1 MRPIPEYTIVIPSTA
16 LRAIKCGA
24 YNSKDQSLLVSS
36 SWGPTRLLRIAPDF
50 VAPGVDVKGIY
61 PTGYGTMT
69 GTSVAAAITAGIA
82 ALLFEWGIV
91 NGNKPAM
98 DSDLIRSY
106 ISNVQLFPEQ
116 TAIQNV
122 LLLPSYNAIDIP
134 YPTLWGTYPPKIPE
148 SEVKKLPLPTGQ
160 IVLPEPVV
168 PSLIT
173 VHEGRPEDSSASNY
187 TVGFKDYIKN
197 VASCEIY
204 STWPREAIKA
214 NVFAILSFTLSRV
227 YTEWYRGKG
236 YGFTITNSTAF
247 DQAFSF
253 GRNIFDEISEVVDEI
268 FTTYISRPDLV
279 QPLFT
284 QYCDG
289 KRVKRAGWLS
299 QWGSKELA
307 DQGLNALQILKTYYG
322 SDIVLKQ
329 AKKVEGIP
337 LSFTNVLK
345 IGSTGDAV
353 KTIQQQLNTIS
364 NNYPLIKKVVVDG
377 VYGASTAEAV
387 RTFQQIF
394 DLPETGEVNFPT
406 WYSISNIF
414 VAISK
419 LA

>member
-1 MRPIPEYTIVIPSTA
+1 MS
-16 LRAIKCGA
+16 
-24 YNSKDQSLLVSS
+24 
-36 SWGPTRLLRIAPDF
+36 
-50 VAPGVDVKGIY
+50 
-61 PTGYGTMT
+61 
-69 GTSVAAAITAGIA
+69 
-82 ALLFEWGIV
+82 
-91 NGNKPAM
+91 NGNTLMDFNTSGGLGYLQVNTFFQGVGSPAQGATVRVFN
-98 DSDLIRSY
+98 SDTKSIVSESQTDAQGQVKNIALITPPIEYSLQYGLPRPFNQYDVQVIYQDYQSVY

-148 SEVKKLPLPTGQ
+148 SEVKRLPLPTGQ
-160 IVLPEPVV
+160 VVLPEPVV

-187 TVGFKDYIKN
+187 TVGFQDYIKN

-236 YGFTITNSTAF
+236 YRFTITNSTAF

>member
-1 MRPIPEYTIVIPSTA
+1 MS
-16 LRAIKCGA
+16 
-24 YNSKDQSLLVSS
+24 
-36 SWGPTRLLRIAPDF
+36 
-50 VAPGVDVKGIY
+50 
-61 PTGYGTMT
+61 
-69 GTSVAAAITAGIA
+69 
-82 ALLFEWGIV
+82 
-91 NGNKPAM
+91 NGNTLMDFNTSGGLGYLQVNTFFQSVGSPAQGATVRVFN
-98 DSDLIRSY
+98 SDTKSIVSESQTDAQGQVKNIALITPPIEYSLQYGLPRPFNQYDVQVIYQDYQSAY

-148 SEVKKLPLPTGQ
+148 SEVKRLPLPTGQ
-160 IVLPEPVV
+160 VVLPEPVV

-187 TVGFKDYIKN
+187 TVGFQDYIKN

-214 NVFAILSFTLSRV
+214 NVFAILSFTLNRV

>member
-1 MRPIPEYTIVIPSTA
+1 MS
-16 LRAIKCGA
+16 
-24 YNSKDQSLLVSS
+24 
-36 SWGPTRLLRIAPDF
+36 
-50 VAPGVDVKGIY
+50 
-61 PTGYGTMT
+61 
-69 GTSVAAAITAGIA
+69 
-82 ALLFEWGIV
+82 
-91 NGNKPAM
+91 NGNTLM
-98 DSDLIRSY
+98 DFNTSGGLGYLQVNTFLQGVGSPMQGATVRVLNSDTKSIVSESQTDAQGQVKNIALITPPIEYSLQYGLPRPFNQYDVQVIYQDYQSAY
-106 ISNVQLFPEQ
+106 ISNIQLFPEQ

-122 LLLPSYNAIDIP
+122 FLLPSYNDIDIP

-173 VHEGRPEDSSASNY
+173 VHEGRPEDSSANNY

-345 IGSTGDAV
+345 TGSTGDAV
-353 KTIQQQLNTIS
+353 KTIQQQLNAIS

>member
-1 MRPIPEYTIVIPSTA
+1 MS
-16 LRAIKCGA
+16 
-24 YNSKDQSLLVSS
+24 
-36 SWGPTRLLRIAPDF
+36 
-50 VAPGVDVKGIY
+50 
-61 PTGYGTMT
+61 
-69 GTSVAAAITAGIA
+69 
-82 ALLFEWGIV
+82 
-91 NGNKPAM
+91 NGNTLM
-98 DSDLIRSY
+98 DFNTSGGLGYLQVNTFFQGVGSPIQGATVRVFNSDTKSIVSESQTDAQGQLKNIALITPPIEYSLQYGLPRPFNQYDVQVIYQDYQSVY

-173 VHEGRPEDSSASNY
+173 VHEGRTEDSSASNY

-345 IGSTGDAV
+345 NGSTGDAV

>member
-1 MRPIPEYTIVIPSTA
+1 MS
-16 LRAIKCGA
+16 
-24 YNSKDQSLLVSS
+24 
-36 SWGPTRLLRIAPDF
+36 
-50 VAPGVDVKGIY
+50 
-61 PTGYGTMT
+61 
-69 GTSVAAAITAGIA
+69 
-82 ALLFEWGIV
+82 
-91 NGNKPAM
+91 NGNTLMDFNTSGGLGYLQVNTFFQGVGSPAQGATVRVFN
-98 DSDLIRSY
+98 SDTKSIVSESQTDAQGQVKNIALITPPIEYSLQYGLPRPFNQYDVQVIYQDYQSAY

-148 SEVKKLPLPTGQ
+148 SEVKRVPLPTGQ
-160 IVLPEPVV
+160 VVLPEPVV

-187 TVGFKDYIKN
+187 TVGFQDYIKN

-214 NVFAILSFTLSRV
+214 NVFAILSFTLNRV

-236 YGFTITNSTAF
+236 YGFAITNSTAF

>member
-1 MRPIPEYTIVIPSTA
+1 MS
-16 LRAIKCGA
+16 
-24 YNSKDQSLLVSS
+24 
-36 SWGPTRLLRIAPDF
+36 
-50 VAPGVDVKGIY
+50 
-61 PTGYGTMT
+61 
-69 GTSVAAAITAGIA
+69 
-82 ALLFEWGIV
+82 
-91 NGNKPAM
+91 NGNTLM
-98 DSDLIRSY
+98 DFNTSGGLGYLQVNTFFQGVGSPIQGATVRVFNSDTKSIVSESQTDAQGQVKNIALITPPIEYSLQYGLPRPFNQYDVQVIYQDYQSAY

-122 LLLPSYNAIDIP
+122 LLLPSYNDIDIP

-148 SEVKKLPLPTGQ
+148 SEVKRLPLPTGQ
-160 IVLPEPVV
+160 VVLPEPVV

-289 KRVKRAGWLS
+289 KRVKRAGWHS

>member
-1 MRPIPEYTIVIPSTA
+1 MS
-16 LRAIKCGA
+16 
-24 YNSKDQSLLVSS
+24 
-36 SWGPTRLLRIAPDF
+36 
-50 VAPGVDVKGIY
+50 
-61 PTGYGTMT
+61 
-69 GTSVAAAITAGIA
+69 
-82 ALLFEWGIV
+82 
-91 NGNKPAM
+91 NGNTLM
-98 DSDLIRSY
+98 DFNTSGGLGYLQVNTFFQGVGSPIQGATVRVFNSDTKSIVSESQTDAQGQVKNIALITPPIEYSLQYGLPRPFNQYDVQVIYQDYQSAY

-148 SEVKKLPLPTGQ
+148 SEVKRLPLPTGQ
-160 IVLPEPVV
+160 VVLPEPVV

-173 VHEGRPEDSSASNY
+173 VHEGRPEDSSANNY

>member
-1 MRPIPEYTIVIPSTA
+1 MS
-16 LRAIKCGA
+16 
-24 YNSKDQSLLVSS
+24 
-36 SWGPTRLLRIAPDF
+36 
-50 VAPGVDVKGIY
+50 
-61 PTGYGTMT
+61 
-69 GTSVAAAITAGIA
+69 
-82 ALLFEWGIV
+82 
-91 NGNKPAM
+91 NGNTLMDFNTSGGLGYLQVNTFFQGVGSPAQGATVRVFN
-98 DSDLIRSY
+98 SDTKSIVSESQTDAQGQVKNIALITPPIEYSLQYGLPRPFNQYDVQVIYQDYQSAY

-122 LLLPSYNAIDIP
+122 LLLPSYNDIDIP

-148 SEVKKLPLPTGQ
+148 SEVKRLPLPTGQ
-160 IVLPEPVV
+160 VVLPEPVV

-387 RTFQQIF
+387 RTVQQIF
-394 DLPETGEVNFPT
+394 DRPETGEVNFPT

>member
-1 MRPIPEYTIVIPSTA
+1 MKNIALITPPIEYSLQYGLPRPFNQYDVQVI
-16 LRAIKCGA
+16 
-24 YNSKDQSLLVSS
+24 YQDYQSV
-36 SWGPTRLLRIAPDF
+36 
-50 VAPGVDVKGIY
+50 
-61 PTGYGTMT
+61 
-69 GTSVAAAITAGIA
+69 
-82 ALLFEWGIV
+82 
-91 NGNKPAM
+91 
-98 DSDLIRSY
+98 Y

>member
-1 MRPIPEYTIVIPSTA
+1 MS
-16 LRAIKCGA
+16 
-24 YNSKDQSLLVSS
+24 
-36 SWGPTRLLRIAPDF
+36 
-50 VAPGVDVKGIY
+50 
-61 PTGYGTMT
+61 
-69 GTSVAAAITAGIA
+69 
-82 ALLFEWGIV
+82 
-91 NGNKPAM
+91 NGNTLMDFNTSGGLGYLQVNTFFQGVGSPAQGATVRVFN
-98 DSDLIRSY
+98 SDTKSIVSESQTDAQGQVKNIALITPPIEYSLQYGLPRPFNQYDVQVIYQDYQSVY

-329 AKKVEGIP
+329 AKKAEGIP

-345 IGSTGDAV
+345 NGSTGDAV

>member
-1 MRPIPEYTIVIPSTA
+1 MS
-16 LRAIKCGA
+16 
-24 YNSKDQSLLVSS
+24 
-36 SWGPTRLLRIAPDF
+36 
-50 VAPGVDVKGIY
+50 
-61 PTGYGTMT
+61 
-69 GTSVAAAITAGIA
+69 
-82 ALLFEWGIV
+82 
-91 NGNKPAM
+91 NGNTLRDFNTSGGLGYLQVNTFFQGVGSPAQGATVRVFN
-98 DSDLIRSY
+98 SDTKSIVSESQTDAQGQVKNIALITPPIEYSLQYGLPRPFNQYDVQVIYQDYQSVY

>member
-1 MRPIPEYTIVIPSTA
+1 MS
-16 LRAIKCGA
+16 
-24 YNSKDQSLLVSS
+24 
-36 SWGPTRLLRIAPDF
+36 
-50 VAPGVDVKGIY
+50 
-61 PTGYGTMT
+61 
-69 GTSVAAAITAGIA
+69 
-82 ALLFEWGIV
+82 
-91 NGNKPAM
+91 NGNTPKDFNTSGGLGYLQVNTFLQGVGSPTQGVTVRVLN
-98 DSDLIRSY
+98 SDTKSIVSESQTDAQGQVKNIALITPPVEYSLQYGSPRPFNQYDVQVIYQDYQSAY
-106 ISNVQLFPEQ
+106 ISNVQLFPGQ

-122 LLLPSYNAIDIP
+122 FLLPSYNAIDIP
-134 YPTLWGTYPPKIPE
+134 YPTLWGIYPPKIPE

-160 IVLPEPVV
+160 VVLPEPVV

-197 VASCEIY
+197 VASSEIY

>member
-1 MRPIPEYTIVIPSTA
+1 MS
-16 LRAIKCGA
+16 
-24 YNSKDQSLLVSS
+24 
-36 SWGPTRLLRIAPDF
+36 
-50 VAPGVDVKGIY
+50 
-61 PTGYGTMT
+61 
-69 GTSVAAAITAGIA
+69 
-82 ALLFEWGIV
+82 
-91 NGNKPAM
+91 NGNTLMDFNTSGGLGYLQVNTFFQGVGSPAQGATVRVFN
-98 DSDLIRSY
+98 SDTKSIVSESQTDAQGQVKNIALITPPIEYSLQYGLPRPFNQYDVQVIYQDYQSAY

-148 SEVKKLPLPTGQ
+148 SEVKRLPLPTGQ
-160 IVLPEPVV
+160 VVLPEPVV

-187 TVGFKDYIKN
+187 TVGFQDYIKN

-394 DLPETGEVNFPT
+394 NLPETGEVNFPT

>member
-1 MRPIPEYTIVIPSTA
+1 MS
-16 LRAIKCGA
+16 
-24 YNSKDQSLLVSS
+24 
-36 SWGPTRLLRIAPDF
+36 
-50 VAPGVDVKGIY
+50 
-61 PTGYGTMT
+61 
-69 GTSVAAAITAGIA
+69 
-82 ALLFEWGIV
+82 
-91 NGNKPAM
+91 NGNTLMDFNTSGGLGYLQVNTFFQGVGSPAQGATVRVFN
-98 DSDLIRSY
+98 SDTKSIVSESQTDAQGQVKNIALITPPIEYSLQYGLPRPFNQYDVQVIYQDYQSVY

-353 KTIQQQLNTIS
+353 TTIQQQLNTIS

>member
-1 MRPIPEYTIVIPSTA
+1 MS
-16 LRAIKCGA
+16 
-24 YNSKDQSLLVSS
+24 
-36 SWGPTRLLRIAPDF
+36 
-50 VAPGVDVKGIY
+50 
-61 PTGYGTMT
+61 
-69 GTSVAAAITAGIA
+69 
-82 ALLFEWGIV
+82 
-91 NGNKPAM
+91 NGNTLMDFNTSGGLGYLQVNTFFQGVGSPAQGATVRVFN
-98 DSDLIRSY
+98 SDTKSIVSESQTDAQGQVKNIALITPPIEYSLQYGLPRPFNQYDVQVIYHDYQSVY
-106 ISNVQLFPEQ
+106 ISNVQLFPER

>member
-1 MRPIPEYTIVIPSTA
+1 MS
-16 LRAIKCGA
+16 
-24 YNSKDQSLLVSS
+24 
-36 SWGPTRLLRIAPDF
+36 
-50 VAPGVDVKGIY
+50 
-61 PTGYGTMT
+61 
-69 GTSVAAAITAGIA
+69 
-82 ALLFEWGIV
+82 
-91 NGNKPAM
+91 NGNTLM
-98 DSDLIRSY
+98 DFNTSGGLGYLQVNTFLQGVGSPMQGATVRVLNSDTKSIVSESQTDAQGQVKNIALITPPIEYSLQYGLPRPFNQYDVQVIYQDYQSAY

-122 LLLPSYNAIDIP
+122 FLLPSYNDIDIP

-345 IGSTGDAV
+345 TGSTGDAV
-353 KTIQQQLNTIS
+353 KTIQQQLNAIS

>member
-1 MRPIPEYTIVIPSTA
+1 MS
-16 LRAIKCGA
+16 
-24 YNSKDQSLLVSS
+24 
-36 SWGPTRLLRIAPDF
+36 
-50 VAPGVDVKGIY
+50 
-61 PTGYGTMT
+61 
-69 GTSVAAAITAGIA
+69 
-82 ALLFEWGIV
+82 
-91 NGNKPAM
+91 NGNTLMDFNTSGGLGYLQVNTFFQGVGSPAQVATVRVFN
-98 DSDLIRSY
+98 SDTKSIVSESQTDAQGQVKNIALITPPIEYSLQYGLPRPFNQYDVQVIYQDYQSVY

-148 SEVKKLPLPTGQ
+148 SEVKRLPLPTGQ
-160 IVLPEPVV
+160 VVLPEPVV

>member
-1 MRPIPEYTIVIPSTA
+1 MS
-16 LRAIKCGA
+16 
-24 YNSKDQSLLVSS
+24 
-36 SWGPTRLLRIAPDF
+36 
-50 VAPGVDVKGIY
+50 
-61 PTGYGTMT
+61 
-69 GTSVAAAITAGIA
+69 
-82 ALLFEWGIV
+82 
-91 NGNKPAM
+91 NGNTLMDFNTSGGLGYLQVNTFFQGVGSPAQGATVRVFN
-98 DSDLIRSY
+98 SDTKSIVSESQTDAQGQVKNIALITPPIEYSLQYGLPRPFNQYDVQVIYQDYQSAY

-148 SEVKKLPLPTGQ
+148 SEVKRLPLPTGQ
-160 IVLPEPVV
+160 VVLPEPVV

-187 TVGFKDYIKN
+187 TVGFQDYIKN

-214 NVFAILSFTLSRV
+214 NVFAILSFTLNRV

-329 AKKVEGIP
+329 AKRVEGIP

>member
-1 MRPIPEYTIVIPSTA
+1 MS
-16 LRAIKCGA
+16 
-24 YNSKDQSLLVSS
+24 
-36 SWGPTRLLRIAPDF
+36 
-50 VAPGVDVKGIY
+50 
-61 PTGYGTMT
+61 
-69 GTSVAAAITAGIA
+69 
-82 ALLFEWGIV
+82 
-91 NGNKPAM
+91 NGNTLMDFNTSGGLGYLQVNTFFQGVGSPAQGATVRVFN
-98 DSDLIRSY
+98 SDTKSIVSESQTDAQGQVKNIALITPPIEYSLQYGLPRPFNQYDVQVIYQDYQSVY

-148 SEVKKLPLPTGQ
+148 SEVKRLPLPTGQ
-160 IVLPEPVV
+160 VVLPEPVV

-187 TVGFKDYIKN
+187 TVGFQDYIKN

>member
-1 MRPIPEYTIVIPSTA
+1 MS
-16 LRAIKCGA
+16 
-24 YNSKDQSLLVSS
+24 
-36 SWGPTRLLRIAPDF
+36 
-50 VAPGVDVKGIY
+50 
-61 PTGYGTMT
+61 
-69 GTSVAAAITAGIA
+69 
-82 ALLFEWGIV
+82 
-91 NGNKPAM
+91 NGNTLMDFNTSGGLGYLQVNTFFQGVGSPAQGATVRVFN
-98 DSDLIRSY
+98 SDTKSIVSESQTDAQGQVKNIALITPPIEYSLQYGLPRPFNQYDVQVIYQDYQSAY

-148 SEVKKLPLPTGQ
+148 SEVKRLPLPTGQ

>member
-1 MRPIPEYTIVIPSTA
+1 MS
-16 LRAIKCGA
+16 
-24 YNSKDQSLLVSS
+24 
-36 SWGPTRLLRIAPDF
+36 
-50 VAPGVDVKGIY
+50 
-61 PTGYGTMT
+61 
-69 GTSVAAAITAGIA
+69 
-82 ALLFEWGIV
+82 
-91 NGNKPAM
+91 NGNTLMDFNTSGGLGYLQVNTFFQGVGSPAQGATVRVFN
-98 DSDLIRSY
+98 SDTKSIVSESQTDAQGQVKNIALITPPIEYSLQYGLPRPFNQYDVQVIYQDYQSVY
-106 ISNVQLFPEQ
+106 ISNVQLFLEQ

-345 IGSTGDAV
+345 NGSTGDAV

>member
-1 MRPIPEYTIVIPSTA
+1 MS
-16 LRAIKCGA
+16 
-24 YNSKDQSLLVSS
+24 
-36 SWGPTRLLRIAPDF
+36 
-50 VAPGVDVKGIY
+50 
-61 PTGYGTMT
+61 
-69 GTSVAAAITAGIA
+69 
-82 ALLFEWGIV
+82 
-91 NGNKPAM
+91 NGNTLM
-98 DSDLIRSY
+98 DFNTSGGLGYLQVNTFLQGVGSPMQGATVRVLNSDTKSIVSESQTDAQGQVKNIALITPPIEYSLQYGLPRPFNQYDVQVIYQDYQSAY

-122 LLLPSYNAIDIP
+122 FLLPSYNDIDIP

-173 VHEGRPEDSSASNY
+173 VHEGRPEDSSANNY

-353 KTIQQQLNTIS
+353 KTIQQQLNAIS

>member
-1 MRPIPEYTIVIPSTA
+1 MS
-16 LRAIKCGA
+16 
-24 YNSKDQSLLVSS
+24 
-36 SWGPTRLLRIAPDF
+36 
-50 VAPGVDVKGIY
+50 
-61 PTGYGTMT
+61 
-69 GTSVAAAITAGIA
+69 
-82 ALLFEWGIV
+82 
-91 NGNKPAM
+91 NGNTLMDFNTSGGLGYLQVNTFFQGVGSPAQGATVRVFN
-98 DSDLIRSY
+98 SDTKSIVSESQTDAQGQVKNIALITPPIEYSLQYGLPRPFNQYDVQVIYQDYQSVY

-148 SEVKKLPLPTGQ
+148 SEVKRLPLPTGQ
-160 IVLPEPVV
+160 VVLPEPVV

-214 NVFAILSFTLSRV
+214 NVFAILSFTLNRV

>member
-1 MRPIPEYTIVIPSTA
+1 MS
-16 LRAIKCGA
+16 
-24 YNSKDQSLLVSS
+24 
-36 SWGPTRLLRIAPDF
+36 
-50 VAPGVDVKGIY
+50 
-61 PTGYGTMT
+61 
-69 GTSVAAAITAGIA
+69 
-82 ALLFEWGIV
+82 
-91 NGNKPAM
+91 NGNTLMDFNTSGGLGYLQVNTFFQGVGSPAQGATVRVFN
-98 DSDLIRSY
+98 SDTKSIVSESQTDAQGQVKNIALITPPIEYSLQYGLPRPFNQYDVQVIYQDYQSAY

-187 TVGFKDYIKN
+187 TVGFQDYIKN

>member
-1 MRPIPEYTIVIPSTA
+1 MS
-16 LRAIKCGA
+16 
-24 YNSKDQSLLVSS
+24 
-36 SWGPTRLLRIAPDF
+36 
-50 VAPGVDVKGIY
+50 
-61 PTGYGTMT
+61 
-69 GTSVAAAITAGIA
+69 
-82 ALLFEWGIV
+82 
-91 NGNKPAM
+91 NGNTLMDFNTSGGLGYLQVNTFFQGVGSPAQGATVRVFN
-98 DSDLIRSY
+98 SDTKSIVSESQTDAQGQVKNIALITPPIEYSLQYGLPRPFNQYDVQVIYQDYQSAY

-122 LLLPSYNAIDIP
+122 LLLPSYHAIDIP

-148 SEVKKLPLPTGQ
+148 SEVKRLPLPTGQ
-160 IVLPEPVV
+160 VVLPEPVV

-187 TVGFKDYIKN
+187 TVGFQDYIKN

>member
-1 MRPIPEYTIVIPSTA
+1 MS
-16 LRAIKCGA
+16 
-24 YNSKDQSLLVSS
+24 
-36 SWGPTRLLRIAPDF
+36 
-50 VAPGVDVKGIY
+50 
-61 PTGYGTMT
+61 
-69 GTSVAAAITAGIA
+69 
-82 ALLFEWGIV
+82 
-91 NGNKPAM
+91 NGNTLM
-98 DSDLIRSY
+98 DFNTSGGLGYLQVNTFFQGVGSPIQGATVRVFNSDTKSIVSESQTDAQGQVKNIALITPPIEYSLQYGLPRPFNQYDVQVIYQDYQSVY

>member
-1 MRPIPEYTIVIPSTA
+1 MS
-16 LRAIKCGA
+16 
-24 YNSKDQSLLVSS
+24 
-36 SWGPTRLLRIAPDF
+36 
-50 VAPGVDVKGIY
+50 
-61 PTGYGTMT
+61 
-69 GTSVAAAITAGIA
+69 
-82 ALLFEWGIV
+82 
-91 NGNKPAM
+91 NGNTLMDFNTSGGLGYLQVNTFFQGVGSPAQGATVRVFN
-98 DSDLIRSY
+98 SDTKSIVSESQTDAQGQVKNIALITPPIEYSLQYGLPRPFNQYDVQVIYQDYQSVY

-173 VHEGRPEDSSASNY
+173 VHEGRPEDSSASNS
-187 TVGFKDYIKN
+187 TVGFKDYLKN

-345 IGSTGDAV
+345 NGSTGDAV

>member
-1 MRPIPEYTIVIPSTA
+1 MS
-16 LRAIKCGA
+16 
-24 YNSKDQSLLVSS
+24 
-36 SWGPTRLLRIAPDF
+36 
-50 VAPGVDVKGIY
+50 
-61 PTGYGTMT
+61 
-69 GTSVAAAITAGIA
+69 
-82 ALLFEWGIV
+82 
-91 NGNKPAM
+91 NGNTLMDFNTSGGLGYLQVNTFFQGVGSPAQGATVRVFN
-98 DSDLIRSY
+98 SDTKSIVSESQTDAQGQVKNIALITPPIEYSLQYGLPRPFNQYDVQVIYQDYQSAY

-214 NVFAILSFTLSRV
+214 NVFAILSFTLNRV

>member
-1 MRPIPEYTIVIPSTA
+1 MS
-16 LRAIKCGA
+16 
-24 YNSKDQSLLVSS
+24 
-36 SWGPTRLLRIAPDF
+36 
-50 VAPGVDVKGIY
+50 
-61 PTGYGTMT
+61 
-69 GTSVAAAITAGIA
+69 
-82 ALLFEWGIV
+82 
-91 NGNKPAM
+91 NGNTLMDFNTSGGLGYLQVNTFFQGVGSPAQGATVRVFN
-98 DSDLIRSY
+98 SDTKSIVSESQTDAQGQVKNIALITPPIEYSLQYGLPRPFNQYDVQVIYQDYQSAY

-148 SEVKKLPLPTGQ
+148 SEVKRLPLPTGQ
-160 IVLPEPVV
+160 VVLPEPVV

-187 TVGFKDYIKN
+187 TVGFQDYIKN

-377 VYGASTAEAV
+377 VYGASTAEAI
-387 RTFQQIF
+387 RTLQQIF

>member
-1 MRPIPEYTIVIPSTA
+1 MS
-16 LRAIKCGA
+16 
-24 YNSKDQSLLVSS
+24 
-36 SWGPTRLLRIAPDF
+36 
-50 VAPGVDVKGIY
+50 
-61 PTGYGTMT
+61 
-69 GTSVAAAITAGIA
+69 
-82 ALLFEWGIV
+82 
-91 NGNKPAM
+91 NGNTLMDFNTSGGLGYLQVNTFFQGVGSPAQGATVRVFN
-98 DSDLIRSY
+98 SDTKSIVSESQTDAQGQVKNIALITPPIEYSLQYGLPRPFNQYDVQVIYQDYQSVY

-299 QWGSKELA
+299 QWGSKDLA

-345 IGSTGDAV
+345 IGSTGGAV
-353 KTIQQQLNTIS
+353 KTIQQQLNAIS

>member
-1 MRPIPEYTIVIPSTA
+1 MS
-16 LRAIKCGA
+16 
-24 YNSKDQSLLVSS
+24 
-36 SWGPTRLLRIAPDF
+36 
-50 VAPGVDVKGIY
+50 
-61 PTGYGTMT
+61 
-69 GTSVAAAITAGIA
+69 
-82 ALLFEWGIV
+82 
-91 NGNKPAM
+91 NGNTLMDFNTSGGLGYLQVNTFFQGVGSPAQGATVRVFN
-98 DSDLIRSY
+98 SDTKSIVSESQTDAQGQVKNIALITPPIEYSLQYGLPRPFNQYDVQVIYQDYQSAY

-148 SEVKKLPLPTGQ
+148 SEVKRLPLPTGQ
-160 IVLPEPVV
+160 VVLPEPVV

-197 VASCEIY
+197 VASSEIY

-214 NVFAILSFTLSRV
+214 NVFAILSFTLNRV

>member
-1 MRPIPEYTIVIPSTA
+1 MS
-16 LRAIKCGA
+16 
-24 YNSKDQSLLVSS
+24 
-36 SWGPTRLLRIAPDF
+36 
-50 VAPGVDVKGIY
+50 
-61 PTGYGTMT
+61 
-69 GTSVAAAITAGIA
+69 
-82 ALLFEWGIV
+82 
-91 NGNKPAM
+91 NGNTLMDFNTSGGLGYLQVNTFFQGVGSPAQGATVRVFN
-98 DSDLIRSY
+98 SDTKSIVSESQTDAQGQVKNIALITPPIEYSLQYGLPRPFNQYDVQVIYQDYQSAY

-122 LLLPSYNAIDIP
+122 LLLPSYNDIDIP
-134 YPTLWGTYPPKIPE
+134 YPTLWGIYPPKIPE

-214 NVFAILSFTLSRV
+214 NVFAILSFTLNRV

>member
-1 MRPIPEYTIVIPSTA
+1 MS
-16 LRAIKCGA
+16 
-24 YNSKDQSLLVSS
+24 
-36 SWGPTRLLRIAPDF
+36 
-50 VAPGVDVKGIY
+50 
-61 PTGYGTMT
+61 
-69 GTSVAAAITAGIA
+69 
-82 ALLFEWGIV
+82 
-91 NGNKPAM
+91 NGNTLM
-98 DSDLIRSY
+98 DFNTSGGLGYLQVNTFFQGVGSPMQGATVRVLNSDTKSIVSESQTDAQGQVKNIALITPPIEYSLQYGLPRPFNQYDVQVIYQDYQSAY

-122 LLLPSYNAIDIP
+122 FLLPSYNDIDIP

-173 VHEGRPEDSSASNY
+173 VHEGRPEDSSANNY

-345 IGSTGDAV
+345 TGSTGDAV
-353 KTIQQQLNTIS
+353 KTIQQQLNAIS

>member
-1 MRPIPEYTIVIPSTA
+1 MS
-16 LRAIKCGA
+16 
-24 YNSKDQSLLVSS
+24 
-36 SWGPTRLLRIAPDF
+36 
-50 VAPGVDVKGIY
+50 
-61 PTGYGTMT
+61 
-69 GTSVAAAITAGIA
+69 
-82 ALLFEWGIV
+82 
-91 NGNKPAM
+91 NGNTLMDFNTSGGLGYLQVNTFFQGVGSPAQGATVRVFN
-98 DSDLIRSY
+98 SDTKSIVSESQTDAQGQVKNIALITPPIEYSLQYGLPRPFNQYDVQVIYQDYQSAY

-160 IVLPEPVV
+160 VVLPEPVV

-187 TVGFKDYIKN
+187 TVGFQDYIKN

-377 VYGASTAEAV
+377 VYGASTAGAV

>member
-1 MRPIPEYTIVIPSTA
+1 MS
-16 LRAIKCGA
+16 
-24 YNSKDQSLLVSS
+24 
-36 SWGPTRLLRIAPDF
+36 
-50 VAPGVDVKGIY
+50 
-61 PTGYGTMT
+61 
-69 GTSVAAAITAGIA
+69 
-82 ALLFEWGIV
+82 
-91 NGNKPAM
+91 NGNTLMDFNTSGGLGYLQVNTFFQGVGSPAQGATVRVFN
-98 DSDLIRSY
+98 SDTKSIVSESQTDAQGQVKNIALITPPIEYSLQYGLPRPFNQYDVQVIYQDYQSAY

-122 LLLPSYNAIDIP
+122 LLLPSYNDIDIP

-353 KTIQQQLNTIS
+353 KTIQQQLNTNS

-394 DLPETGEVNFPT
+394 DLPETGEVNLPT

-419 LA
+419 LGLV

>member
-1 MRPIPEYTIVIPSTA
+1 MFMDFNTSGGLGYLQVNTFFQGVGSPAQGATVRVFNSDTKSIVSESQTDAQGQVKNIALITPPIEYSLQYGLPRPFNQYDVQVI
-16 LRAIKCGA
+16 
-24 YNSKDQSLLVSS
+24 YQDYQSV
-36 SWGPTRLLRIAPDF
+36 
-50 VAPGVDVKGIY
+50 
-61 PTGYGTMT
+61 
-69 GTSVAAAITAGIA
+69 
-82 ALLFEWGIV
+82 
-91 NGNKPAM
+91 
-98 DSDLIRSY
+98 Y

-148 SEVKKLPLPTGQ
+148 SEVKRLPLPTGQ
-160 IVLPEPVV
+160 VVLPEPVV

-187 TVGFKDYIKN
+187 TVGFQDYIKN

>member
-1 MRPIPEYTIVIPSTA
+1 MS
-16 LRAIKCGA
+16 
-24 YNSKDQSLLVSS
+24 
-36 SWGPTRLLRIAPDF
+36 
-50 VAPGVDVKGIY
+50 
-61 PTGYGTMT
+61 
-69 GTSVAAAITAGIA
+69 
-82 ALLFEWGIV
+82 
-91 NGNKPAM
+91 NGNTLMDFNTSGGLGYLQVNTFFQGVGSPAQGATVRVFN
-98 DSDLIRSY
+98 SDTKSIVSESQTDAQGQVKNIALITPPIEYSLQYGLPRPFNQYDVQVIYQDYQSVY

-160 IVLPEPVV
+160 VVLPEPVV

-197 VASCEIY
+197 VASSEIY

-214 NVFAILSFTLSRV
+214 NVFAILSFTLNRV

-345 IGSTGDAV
+345 IGSTGGAV
-353 KTIQQQLNTIS
+353 KTIQQQLNAIS

-377 VYGASTAEAV
+377 VYGACTAEAV

-394 DLPETGEVNFPT
+394 NLPETGEVNFPT